1 MSAMKSHEGSYEG
14 TGGRSLFYRFQVP
27 ARPAGVV
34 LLLHG
39 YAEHSGRYEWVM
51 ERLGE
56 AGLAV
61 YAPDHRGFGRSARP
75 GALADLESLE
85 TTIRDLASLV
95 AVARR
100 VLPAEPL
107 FLQGQSMGGM
117 LALLFALRH
126 PEGLAGLVTTGAAV
140 EIPEYISPLL
150 LSVSGLLNRLL
161 PLLPAQPFGYREVS
175 RDPRVIQAM
184 EQDPLYYKGKMR
196 ARTGYQQLLGI
207 REVTSA
213 VSRLRLPLLLLHG
226 GEDRTIS
233 PKASEAVFRGAS
245 SPDKTLKIF
254 PGLRHEI
261 LNEPE
266 REQVLAVILEWLRRR
281 LA

>member
-1 MSAMKSHEGSYEG
+1 MKSHEGSY
-14 TGGRSLFYRFQVP
+14 TGSDGRSLFYRFQVP
-27 ARPAGVV
+27 AGPAGVV

-51 ERLGE
+51 ERLSE

-85 TTIRDLASLV
+85 ATIRDISSLT

-100 VLPAEPL
+100 VLPEAPL
-107 FLQGQSMGGM
+107 FLLGHSMGGM

-126 PEGLAGLVTTGAAV
+126 PKGLVGLVTSGAAV
-140 EIPEYISPLL
+140 EIPEFISPLL
-150 LSVSGLLNRLL
+150 LRVSRLLSRLL
-161 PLLPAQPFGYREVS
+161 PRLPAQPFEYRELS
-175 RDPRVIQAM
+175 RDPQIIRAM

-207 REVTSA
+207 REVTSGLQ
-213 VSRLRLPLLLLHG
+213 RIRLPLLLLHG
-226 GEDRTIS
+226 ADDRTIAA
-233 PKASEAVFRGAS
+233 KTSEMIFNAVS
-245 SPDKTLKIF
+245 SADKTLKIW

-266 REQVLAVILEWLRRR
+266 RQEVLAVILDWLRRH
-281 LA
+281 LG

>member
-1 MSAMKSHEGSYEG
+1 MSHEGSYEG
-14 TGGRSLFYRFQVP
+14 SDGRSLFYRFMVP
-27 ARPAGVV
+27 AKPAGVV

-51 ERLGE
+51 ERLAE

-61 YAPDHRGFGRSARP
+61 YAPDYRGFGRSARA

-85 TTIRDLASLV
+85 ATIRDIAGLA

-100 VLPAEPL
+100 VLPEARQ
-107 FLQGQSMGGM
+107 FLLGHSMGGM
-117 LALLFALRH
+117 LALLFAQRH
-126 PEGLAGLVTTGAAV
+126 PEGLSGLVTTGAAV

-150 LSVSGLLNRLL
+150 LRISGLMNRLL
-161 PLLPAQPFGYREVS
+161 PLLPAQPFEYRQVS
-175 RDPRVIQAM
+175 RDPEVIQAM
-184 EQDPLYYKGKMR
+184 EQDSLYYKGKMR

-207 REVTSA
+207 REVRA
-213 VSRLRLPLLLLHG
+213 GLSRLRLPLLALHG
-226 GEDRTIS
+226 GEDRIIA
-233 PKASEAVFRGAS
+233 PKASELVHQAAS

-254 PGLRHEI
+254 PGLWHEI

-266 REQVLAVILEWLRRR
+266 RAQVMEMILDWLRRH
-281 LA
+281 LG

>member
-1 MSAMKSHEGSYEG
+1 MKNQEGSYEASD
-14 TGGRSLFYRFQVP
+14 GRSLFYRFQVP

-39 YAEHSGRYEWVM
+39 YAEHSGRHQWAM
-51 ERLGE
+51 ARLAE

-61 YAPDHRGFGRSARP
+61 YAPDLRGHGRSARP
-75 GALADLESLE
+75 GALADLDSLE
-85 TTIRDLASLV
+85 ATIGDIEGLT

-100 VLPAEPL
+100 VLPEVPL
-107 FLQGQSMGGM
+107 FALGFSMGGM

-126 PEGLAGLVTTGAAV
+126 PESLAGVVTSGAAV

-150 LSVSGLLNRLL
+150 LRLSGLMNRLL
-161 PLLPAQPFGYREVS
+161 PLLPVQTFDFRQVS
-175 RDPRVIQAM
+175 RDPEVIRAM
-184 EQDPLYYKGKMR
+184 ELDPLYYKGKIR

-207 REVTSA
+207 REVTS
-213 VSRLRLPLLLLHG
+213 SLPRLRLPLLLLHG
-226 GEDRTIS
+226 GEDRTIA
-233 PKASEAVFRGAS
+233 PKTSEMIFNTAT
-245 SPDKTLKIF
+245 SPDKTLKIW

-266 REQVLAVILEWLRRR
+266 KQQVLAMILDWLRRH
-281 LA
+281 LG

>member
-1 MSAMKSHEGSYEG
+1 MKSHEGSYKG
-14 TGGRSLFYRFQVP
+14 RDGRSLFYRSQVP

-39 YAEHSGRYEWVM
+39 YAEHSGRYEGVM
-51 ERLGE
+51 ERLSE
-56 AGLAV
+56 AGFAV

-85 TTIRDLASLV
+85 AVIHDNSSLI
-95 AVARR
+95 AVTRR
-100 VLPAEPL
+100 VQPEVPL
-107 FLQGQSMGGM
+107 FLLGHSMGGM

-126 PEGLAGLVTTGAAV
+126 PKGIAGLVTSGAAV

-150 LSVSGLLNRLL
+150 LRVSGLLSRLM
-161 PLLPAQPFGYREVS
+161 PRLPAQPFDYRKVS
-175 RDPRVIQAM
+175 RDPQVIQAM

-207 REVTSA
+207 REVTSGLQ
-213 VSRLRLPLLLLHG
+213 RIRLPLLLLHG
-226 GEDRTIS
+226 ADDRTIAA
-233 PKASEAVFRGAS
+233 KTSELIFNAVS
-245 SPDKTLKIF
+245 SAEKTLKIW

-266 REQVLAVILEWLRRR
+266 RQEVLAVILDWLRRH
-281 LA
+281 LG

>member
-1 MSAMKSHEGSYEG
+1 MKSHEGSYEG
-14 TGGRSLFYRFQVP
+14 TGGQSLFYRFRVP
-27 ARPAGVV
+27 VQPAGVV

-51 ERLGE
+51 ERLAE
-56 AGLAV
+56 AGFAV
-61 YAPDHRGFGRSARP
+61 YAPDHCGFGRSARP

-85 TTIRDLASLV
+85 NTVEDIGRLILV
-95 AVARR
+95 LRR
-100 VLPAEPL
+100 ALPAAPL
-107 FLQGQSMGGM
+107 FLLGHSMGGI

-126 PEGLAGLVTTGAAV
+126 PEGLHGVVTSGAAV

-150 LSVSGLLNRLL
+150 LRVSGLLNRLL
-161 PLLPAQPFGYREVS
+161 PLLPVQPFDYTQVS

-184 EQDPLYYKGKMR
+184 EEDPLYYKGKLR

-207 REVTSA
+207 REVS
-213 VSRLRLPLLLLHG
+213 SGLSKLQLPLLLLHG
-226 GEDRTIS
+226 GEDRTIA
-233 PKASEAVFRGAS
+233 PQASERIFNGAS
-245 SPDKTLKIF
+245 SADKTLKIF

-266 REQVLAVILEWLRRR
+266 RQQVLVMILDWLRRH
-281 LA
+281 LG

>member
-1 MSAMKSHEGSYEG
+1 MNEGSYAG
-14 TGGRSLFYRFQVP
+14 SDGRSLFYRFQVP

-51 ERLGE
+51 ERLAE

-75 GALADLESLE
+75 RVLADLESLE
-85 TTIRDLASLV
+85 AVIRDIASLA
-95 AVARR
+95 AVSRQL
-100 VLPAEPL
+100 LPGAPL
-107 FLQGQSMGGM
+107 FLLGHSMGGM

-126 PEGLAGLVTTGAAV
+126 PEGLSGLVATGAGV

-150 LSVSGLLNRLL
+150 LRVSGLLSRLL
-161 PLLPAQPFGYREVS
+161 PRLPAQPFAFREVS
-175 RDPRVIQAM
+175 RDPQVIQAI

-207 REVTSA
+207 REVCSGL
-213 VSRLRLPLLLLHG
+213 SRLRLPLLLLHG
-226 GEDRTIS
+226 GEDRTVS
-233 PKASEAVFRGAS
+233 PRASEQVFQAAAS
-245 SPDKTLKIF
+245 ADKTLKIF

-266 REQVLAVILEWLRRR
+266 REQVLSVILDWLRRH
-281 LA
+281 LG

>member
-1 MSAMKSHEGSYEG
+1 MKSHEGSYRG
-14 TGGRSLFYRFQVP
+14 SDGRDLFYRFQVP
-27 ARPAGVV
+27 ARPSGIV

-51 ERLGE
+51 ERLAE

-75 GALADLESLE
+75 GILADLESLE
-85 TTIRDLASLV
+85 AVIADIAALA

-100 VLPAEPL
+100 VLPEAPM
-107 FLQGQSMGGM
+107 FLLGHSMGGM

-126 PEGLAGLVTTGAAV
+126 PEGVAGLVTTGAEV
-140 EIPEYISPLL
+140 EIPEFVSPLL
-150 LSVSGLLNRLL
+150 LRISGLMNRLL
-161 PLLPAQPFGYREVS
+161 PLLPAQPFEYREVS
-175 RDPRVIQAM
+175 RDPQVIQAI
-184 EQDPLYYKGKMR
+184 EQDPLYYKGKVR
-196 ARTGYQQLLGI
+196 ARSGYQQLLGI
-207 REVTSA
+207 REVLA
-213 VSRLRLPLLLLHG
+213 NLPRLRLPLLLLHG
-226 GEDRTIS
+226 GEDRTMS
-233 PKASEAVFRGAS
+233 PRASEQVFQS
-245 SPDKTLKIF
+245 VTSPDKTLKIF

-266 REQVLAVILEWLRRR
+266 REQALAVILDWLRRH

>member
-1 MSAMKSHEGSYEG
+1 MKNHEGSYEG
-14 TGGRSLFYRFQVP
+14 SDGRSLFYRFQVP

-39 YAEHSGRYEWVM
+39 YAEHSGRYGWVM
-51 ERLGE
+51 ERLAE

-75 GALADLESLE
+75 SALADLESLE
-85 TTIRDLASLV
+85 AAVGDIVSLT

-100 VLPAEPL
+100 VLPGAQL
-107 FLQGQSMGGM
+107 FLLGHSMGGM

-126 PEGLAGLVTTGAAV
+126 PEGLAGLVTSGAAV

-150 LSVSGLLNRLL
+150 LRVSGLLNRLL
-161 PLLPAQPFGYREVS
+161 PRLPAQPFDYRKVS
-175 RDPRVIQAM
+175 RDPQVIQAM
-184 EQDPLYYKGKMR
+184 ELDPLYYRGKMR

-207 REVTSA
+207 REVTSDLP
-213 VSRLRLPLLLLHG
+213 RLRLPLLLLHG
-226 GEDRTIS
+226 GEDRTIA
-233 PKASEAVFRGAS
+233 PKTSEMIYNAVS
-245 SPDKTLKIF
+245 SADKTLKIW

-266 REQVLAVILEWLRRR
+266 RQEVLAVILDWLRRH
-281 LA
+281 LG